1 MRKIGIVGGTGI
13 ENPDTLKGFETKII
27 ETPYGKALCNI
38 GEMSGNMVAFL
49 SRHGVDHSVAPHMI
63 NYRANIWALKS
74 LGITE
79 VFATSATGSLN
90 PNMKAGH
97 FVVCDQLMDFTKN
110 RISTFYDNPVRGV
123 AHADFTNPYCE
134 TLRQKAIAILKNTD
148 ITFHEKGCYVCTDG
162 PRFETA
168 AEVRAYAMLGGDV
181 IGMTNA
187 QEAALAREAELCY
200 TNVAIVTNMGAG
212 ISPTPLSHKEVVEAM
227 AKSIKNMEQL
237 ILGFIGYNVE
247 VEDICLCKHCMK
259 DFGGF
264 KLHPERK

>member
-38 GEMSGNMVAFL
+38 GEMSGNLVAFL

-110 RISTFYDNPVRGV
+110 RISTFYDNPIRGV

-134 TLRQKAIAILKNTD
+134 TLRQKAIAILKKTD

-168 AEVRAYAMLGGDV
+168 AGQGSGTLLHQRGHRHQHGRRHFAYAAVPQGSGGSH
-181 IGMTNA
+181 GPEH
-187 QEAALAREAELCY
+187 QEHGKTDFRFHRLQQKSKRH
-200 TNVAIVTNMGAG
+200 
-212 ISPTPLSHKEVVEAM
+212 LSV
-227 AKSIKNMEQL
+227 
-237 ILGFIGYNVE
+237 
-247 VEDICLCKHCMK
+247 
-259 DFGGF
+259 
-264 KLHPERK
+264 